1 MFCLKCGAFIKE
13 GQKFCKECS
22 SPVNSLNEENTDIP
36 SKNNNKSQK
45 QEQNSNLISL
55 NCPHCGGNVSFD
67 MENII
72 AYCPYCGSEL
82 TVDATSLCDIIKSRE
97 ETKRKQ
103 MEIEHLEKMKKMEY
117 KQTNKN
123 RTIELLKYIME
134 NPTVGLAI
142 VFFIFLLAILAAFLI
157 LLLV

>member
-36 SKNNNKSQK
+36 SKNNKSQK

-55 NCPHCGGNVSFD
+55 NCPNCGGKVSFD

-82 TVDATSLCDIIKSRE
+82 SVDVKSLCSIIQSRE

-103 MEIEHLEKMKKMEY
+103 MEYEHLEKMKEIDFELQK
-117 KQTNKN
+117 KQKIRDTFLDILKDNFDAF
-123 RTIELLKYIME
+123 IMFFLLLLI
-134 NPTVGLAI
+134 PI
-142 VFFIFLLAILAAFLI
+142 FFIILYFI
-157 LLLV
+157 I